1 MAVEW
6 HDLNI
11 VFDLCNIIALV
22 KFSWQI
28 LELII
33 RVFPKFSLF
42 LFAKTL
48 DHAISNMQKMT
59 ILNNLM
65 CNWEK
70 LKMCKFLWTGCM
82 QKFLCKTCAVSFI
95 TSQAFQKAK
104 NDQNLTTESG
114 SKQWFIL
121 LREKVV
127 IQAVCMRIQSV
138 SIKAQF

>member
-22 KFSWQI
+22 AFSWQI

-33 RVFPKFSLF
+33 RVFPKFPLF

-48 DHAISNMQKMT
+48 DHAISNMQKMCT

-82 QKFLCKTCAVSFI
+82 QKFLCKTCAVSFF
-95 TSQAFQKAK
+95 TSQAFQKLSK
-104 NDQNLTTESG
+104 SDNWKWVKTMIYFVTGKSSPSG
-114 SKQWFIL
+114 SVH
-121 LREKVV
+121 EN
-127 IQAVCMRIQSV
+127 SV
-138 SIKAQF
+138 S